1 MLTLFGIPESFIVH
15 FVKVSKN
22 KIVFYP
28 SLLFF
33 NCFLTS
39 FFVNVYITELASL
52 ISMKS
57 LLQQLNRMKSISKAS
72 NDSAALTDQT

>member
-1 MLTLFGIPESFIVH
+1 MLTLFGISESFIVH
-15 FVKVSKN
+15 FVKISKN

-39 FFVNVYITELASL
+39 FFVNVYITELPSL
-52 ISMKS
+52 IAIIYEKF
-57 LLQQLNRMKSISKAS
+57 I
-72 NDSAALTDQT
+72 AAVK